1 MRWSTLLKHQRPR
14 QNEQKEPVKKDVSAS
29 TRMAAILT
37 REPIVVADDTEI
49 RVAPSLNNP
58 IRARRLG

>member
-1 MRWSTLLKHQRPR
+1 
-14 QNEQKEPVKKDVSAS
+14 
-29 TRMAAILT
+29 MAAILT

>member
-1 MRWSTLLKHQRPR
+1 MRWSTLLKHQQPR
-14 QNEQKEPVKKDVSAS
+14 QKEQKEPVKDVSAS

-37 REPIVVADDTEI
+37 REPLVVADDTEI